1 MHEIDKINLS
11 DQTKFRLYEIK
22 KIQICFINDT
32 NQQKEHSKKL
42 NKYVTIFDYIEKILI
57 VLSATTGR
65 ISIVSFTTAI
75 GAPVGIVSASFT
87 LIFL

>member
-42 NKYVTIFDYIEKILI
+42 NKYVTIF
-57 VLSATTGR
+57 
-65 ISIVSFTTAI
+65 
-75 GAPVGIVSASFT
+75 
-87 LIFL
+87 